1 MKKFVYF
8 FVMLFA
14 FFTIGDVDANSVDSI
29 SMDIYIDSNG
39 TAHVKETWDAYLN
52 QGTEVYKPY
61 YNLGNSEIK
70 NFQVYDNGS
79 VYTNIGTWNTSGSL
93 SSKAY
98 KNGLNYISNGVELCF
113 GISKYGR
120 HTYRMEYDITNF
132 VAGLEDA
139 DMVYWT
145 LVPYNFSIEPKKVY
159 IKMYADKDFSDNLD
173 VWGYGNKGGYAYV
186 YDGYIE
192 MSTDGALDSDEY
204 MTILVKFPK
213 GTFNTSNNKLNKN
226 FDYYLDMAEEG
237 ADHYKESIW
246 TKILR
251 FLAAFFEFF
260 VSVLFILLT
269 AHAAKKGAQAGTYN
283 LDFGKNGK
291 KIPKDTPMFR
301 DLPCNK
307 NVFRAYWVA
316 ANYNLMKKQTDF
328 LGAVLLKWLKQGA
341 IAVKKVET
349 GMFKKEKNSI
359 VFNIDYR
366 LDDELENELYQMM
379 VEASKDNI
387 LEDNEFEK
395 WCKNNYNKILK
406 WFKKVVDAETL
417 KLVSEGKI
425 TVNTKVNLGIFK
437 SDTYVVN
444 PEMLDEAKKMK
455 GLKEF
460 LLEFSLIDKKEA
472 IEVHLWEEYLM
483 YAQIFGIADKVAAQF
498 KKLYPDVITDY
509 SYDDVVFINHISYS
523 GMTSAHTAKSRAES
537 YSSGGGG
544 FSSGGGGGG
553 SFGGGG
559 GGGGFR

>member
-1 MKKFVYF
+1 MKKFIYF
-8 FVMLFA
+8 FVILLA
-14 FFTIGDVDANSVDSI
+14 FLTIGDVGANSIDSI
-29 SMDIYIDSNG
+29 YMDIYIDSNG
-39 TAHVKETWDAYLN
+39 TAHIKETWDAYLN
-52 QGTEVYKPY
+52 DGTEAYKPY
-61 YNLGNSEIK
+61 YNLGNSEIQ
-70 NFQVYDNGS
+70 NFKVYDS
-79 VYTNIGTWNTSGSL
+79 STLYTNIGTWNTSGSL

-113 GISKYGR
+113 GISNYGS
-120 HTYRMEYDITNF
+120 HIYRMEYEITNF

-145 LVPYNFSIEPKKVY
+145 LMPHNFSVEPDKVY
-159 IKMYADKDFSDNLD
+159 IKIYADHDFDDTLD

-192 MSTDGALDSDEY
+192 MSTNGSLDSSEY

-213 GTFNTSNNKLNKN
+213 GTFNTSNNKISKN
-226 FDYYLDMAEEG
+226 FDYYHDMAEEG
-237 ADHYKESIW
+237 AERYKENIW
-246 TKILR
+246 DKILR
-251 FLAAFFEFF
+251 ILFSIFDFLFWG
-260 VSVLFILLT
+260 LFIFLIIRSSQ
-269 AHAAKKGAQAGTYN
+269 KGNQTGTYN

-301 DLPCNK
+301 DLPCDK
-307 NVFRAYWVA
+307 NIFRAYWVA

-341 IAVKKVET
+341 ITVKKIET

-359 VFNIDYR
+359 VFNNDFK
-366 LDDELENELYQMM
+366 LNDKLENELYQMM

-406 WFKKVVDAETL
+406 WFKKVIDAETL
-417 KLVSEGKI
+417 RLVQEGKI
-425 TVNTKVNLGIFK
+425 TVNTKMTLGIFK
-437 SDTYVVN
+437 SDIYVVN

-472 IEVHLWEEYLM
+472 IEVTLWEEYLM

-498 KKLYPDVITDY
+498 KKLYPDVIMDY
-509 SYDDVVFINHISYS
+509 SYDDVVFINHISYL

>member
-1 MKKFVYF
+1 MKKFIYF
-8 FVMLFA
+8 LVMLFA
-14 FFTIGDVDANSVDSI
+14 FFTISDVKANSIDSI

-39 TAHVKETWDAYLN
+39 TAHVKEIWDAYLN
-52 QGTEVYKPY
+52 EGTEAYKPY

-70 NFQVYDNGS
+70 NFQVYDSGNN
-79 VYTNIGTWNTSGSL
+79 YTNIGSWNTSGTL

-98 KNGLNYISNGVELCF
+98 KSGLNYISNGVELCF

-145 LVPYNFSIEPKKVY
+145 LMPYNFSVEPKKVY
-159 IKMYADKDFSDNLD
+159 IKIYADHDFSDNLD

-192 MSTDGALDSDEY
+192 MSTDGSLDSSEY

-213 GTFNTSNNKLNKN
+213 GTFNTSNNKISQN
-226 FDYYLDMAEEG
+226 FNYYYEMAEEG

-246 TKILR
+246 EKILY
-251 FLAAFFEFF
+251 FLVGAFEFIVF
-260 VSVLFILLT
+260 ATIFFYIN
-269 AHAAKKGAQAGTYN
+269 KKGTQAGTYN

-307 NVFRAYWVA
+307 NIFRAYWVA

-341 IAVKKVET
+341 ISVKKIQT
-349 GMFKKEKNSI
+349 GILKKEQNSI
-359 VFNIDYR
+359 IFNADFKF
-366 LDDELENELYQMM
+366 DDELENELYQMM

-417 KLVSEGKI
+417 KLVADGKI